1 LANSPSVLPSEQS
14 SLPALRILFVEGDPV
29 NLLAGTRLLREL
41 GHQATNDQTKGVLI
55 NKSYIAVQADPGK
68 NTITLLVN
76 DFINNT
82 LDSMVLETA
91 AGKAHFI
98 QAKPGMFGAFT
109 LVELD
114 EEAGMREVSYTE
126 FYQTN

>member
-1 LANSPSVLPSEQS
+1 LSKAIRSTFWPERDCCENW
-14 SLPALRILFVEGDPV
+14 D
-29 NLLAGTRLLREL
+29 TR
-41 GHQATNDQTKGVLI
+41 
-55 NKSYIAVQADPGK
+55 QADPGK